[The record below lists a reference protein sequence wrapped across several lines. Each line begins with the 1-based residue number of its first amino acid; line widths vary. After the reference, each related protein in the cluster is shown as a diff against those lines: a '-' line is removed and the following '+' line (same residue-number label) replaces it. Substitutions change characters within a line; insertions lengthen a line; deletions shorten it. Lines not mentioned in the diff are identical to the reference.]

1 MHIILGILGTA
12 VTILILISRLKEG
25 GIDISWLNP
34 FSWARR
40 RRFRKEYLMHPAY
53 TLESP
58 MDVAALF
65 MVAVA
70 KSDGDIT
77 KGQKE
82 KILSL
87 FASEFK
93 LNDAQASELFG
104 ASVHIFGRGDDVLDN
119 PSRVLSRTMDS
130 FSAQQVS
137 SVLSMLEEV
146 ANAEGDPSES
156 QKRLINKIN
165 LAMPTVQV

>member
-25 GIDISWLNP
+25 GIDIGWLNP

-156 QKRLINKIN
+156 QKKLINKIN